1 MTLFAPEELRSA
13 LGTGLLS
20 FPVTHA
26 RKDLGFDED
35 AYREHLA
42 WQGTFPASGV
52 FAAGGTGEFF
62 ALTPGEV
69 SQVVRAAIAATP
81 AGKPVV
87 APAGYGTAQAIAMA
101 RDAEAA
107 GASGIFLLP
116 PYLTELS
123 QDGLIA
129 HVRAVCEATGL
140 GVVVYHR
147 ANAAFGF
154 DAVRRLVEV
163 CDNFVGFKDGIG
175 DVDLMTRIHT
185 RLHGRL
191 LSIGGLPTAETYALP
206 YLEMGVTTYSS
217 AIFNFMPEFALGF
230 YDSVRARDTTAVYR
244 GLDEFVLPYLDIRDR
259 KAGYAV
265 SIVKAGLKAIGRDAG
280 PVRPPLT
287 DLTET
292 ELGELRALV
301 EKVAGA

>member
-1 MTLFAPEELRSA
+1 MTLFSPEALRSV

-26 RKDLGFDED
+26 REDFTFDE
-35 AYREHLA
+35 AGYREHLA
-42 WQGTFPASGV
+42 WQSSFPASGV

-62 ALTPGEV
+62 ALPPAEV
-69 SQVVRAAIAATP
+69 GRVVRAAVAATP
-81 AGKPVV
+81 DDQPVV

-107 GASGIFLLP
+107 GASGVFLLP

-123 QDGLIA
+123 QAGLVA
-129 HVRAVCEATGL
+129 HVRAVCDATGL
-140 GVVVYHR
+140 GVIVYHR

-154 DAVRRLVEV
+154 DAVQELTEH
-163 CDNFVGFKDGIG
+163 CPNLIGFKDGIG

-185 RLHGRL
+185 RLHGRMV
-191 LSIGGLPTAETYALP
+191 SIGGLPTAETYALP

-217 AIFNFMPEFALGF
+217 ALFNFVPEFALGF
-230 YDSVRARDTTAVYR
+230 YTAVRERDAADVYR
-244 GLDEFVLPYLDIRDR
+244 RLDEFVLPYLDLRDR
-259 KAGYAV
+259 QPGYAV
-265 SIVKAGLKAIGRDAG
+265 SIVKAGLRAIGRDPG

-287 DLTET
+287 DLTPA
-292 ELGELRALV
+292 ELGELTALV
-301 EKVAGA
+301 EKVLPA

>member
-1 MTLFAPEELRSA
+1 MTLFAPETLRSV

-26 RKDLGFDED
+26 RADLSFDED

-42 WQGTFPASGV
+42 RQGLLPTSGV

-69 SQVVRAAIAATP
+69 ARVVRAALAATP
-81 AGKPVV
+81 DTKPVV
-87 APAGYGTAQAIAMA
+87 APAGYGTAQAVAMA

-107 GASGIFLLP
+107 GASGVFLLP
-116 PYLTELS
+116 PYLSELS
-123 QDGLIA
+123 QSGLVA

-140 GVVVYHR
+140 GVIVYHR

-154 DAVRRLVEV
+154 DAVRELTDV
-163 CDNFVGFKDGIG
+163 CPNLIGFKDGIG
-175 DVDLMTRIHT
+175 DVDLMTRIHA
-185 RLHGRL
+185 RLDGRL

-217 AIFNFMPEFALGF
+217 ALLNFIPEFALDF
-230 YDSVRARDTTAVYR
+230 YDAVRARDAATVYR
-244 GLDEFVLPYLDIRDR
+244 KLDEFVLPYLDIRDR
-259 KAGYAV
+259 QPGYAV
-265 SIVKAGLKAIGRDAG
+265 SIVKAGLRAVGRDPG

-287 DLTET
+287 DLTPA
-292 ELGELRALV
+292 ELDELKTLV
-301 EKVAGA
+301 AKVLPA